1 MNSLSCDT
9 MRDLIGAL
17 LVATTV
23 LVLTLLI
30 YFNVIISLADVG
42 FLLHALISPPE
53 EAL

>member
-17 LVATTV
+17 LFTTIVV
-23 LVLTLLI
+23 LGRGCSPLI
-30 YFNVIISLADVG
+30 YFNSVDVG
-42 FLLHALISPPE
+42 SLLHALISPFE